1 MQALMGDEELASAR
15 GLLVSRYPQLVEH
28 LPCVEAVYVDQRAG
42 LTVYT
47 VYRGELR
54 AVEDSL
60 YRAECEA
67 RRQAPQTGA
76 MFRLLPDQEGED
88 VAGLPRSA
96 QRIYS
101 RG

>member
-15 GLLVSRYPQLVEH
+15 GLLVSTYRQLVEH
-28 LPCVEAVYVDQRAG
+28 LPCVEAVHVDQRAG

-60 YRAECEA
+60 YRAESEA
-67 RRQAPQTGA
+67 RRQAPRTGT
-76 MFRLLPDQEGED
+76 MFRLLSGREGED

-96 QRIYS
+96 RYS
-101 RG
+101 YRRG